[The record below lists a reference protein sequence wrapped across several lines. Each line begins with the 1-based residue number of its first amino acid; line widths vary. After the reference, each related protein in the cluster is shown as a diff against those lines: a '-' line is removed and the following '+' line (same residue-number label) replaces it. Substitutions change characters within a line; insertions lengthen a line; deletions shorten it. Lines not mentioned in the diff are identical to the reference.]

1 MSIVNGPEPKVR
13 HGRSSRTR
21 PGRLSAQ
28 DWITAGAQALRHGVV
43 AVAVE
48 PLAASL
54 GVTRGSFYAHFDS
67 RDELLI
73 AVLDRWRATE
83 RAADQKLIVG
93 DDPHQTLAQ
102 YLEWMFTDRTAG
114 EIHAHLCA
122 SALDSIVGPVHIEL
136 SFERIAVLQRLYHA
150 VGLDPDDARQ
160 RALVTYT
167 AYMGFWRALTTMPQ
181 IERARE
187 MGADISIF
195 DGYAEHIV
203 PLLAPPATHPERDPS
218 HG

>member
-1 MSIVNGPEPKVR
+1 MAIVNGPEPKVR
-13 HGRSSRTR
+13 HGSPSGTR

-28 DWITAGAQALRHGVV
+28 DWITAGAQALRQGVA

-48 PLAASL
+48 PLAAGL
-54 GVTRGSFYAHFDS
+54 GVTRGSFYAHFGS

-83 RAADQKLIVG
+83 RAADQELTAG
-93 DDPHQTLAQ
+93 DEPHQTLTG
-102 YLEWMFTDRTAG
+102 YLEAMFTDRTAG

-122 SALDSIVGPVHIEL
+122 SALDPIVGPVHIEL

-150 VGLDPDDARQ
+150 VGLDPEDARQ

-187 MGADISIF
+187 MDADASMF
-195 DGYAEHIV
+195 NGYPDHIV
-203 PLLAPPATHPERDPS
+203 SLLLHV
-218 HG
+218 